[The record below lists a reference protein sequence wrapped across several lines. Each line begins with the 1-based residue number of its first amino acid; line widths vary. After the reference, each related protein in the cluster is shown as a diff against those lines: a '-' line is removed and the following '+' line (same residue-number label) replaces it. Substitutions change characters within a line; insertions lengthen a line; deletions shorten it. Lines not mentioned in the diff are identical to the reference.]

1 MMPMLVAD
9 NVHALWLMMPL
20 AAVIAYQKAGTASRV
35 VRPVAVGLAATAV
48 LVALW

>member
-9 NVHALWLMMPL
+9 NVHALWLMPL